1 MSGEINQANLKLI
14 QNHWI
19 VTDQIVGKETNPSRI
34 LIIFQKGDQ
43 IEFAW
48 RDEAEKEYLL
58 HELAS

>member
-19 VTDQIVGKETNPSRI
+19 DTDQIVGKETNPSRI
-34 LIIFQKGDQ
+34 LIIFQNGDK